1 MPSAVERKELQ
12 QFPVVKEVSLLCRVG
27 WFCVD
32 DGVRLWMEPWR
43 GRKFL
48 FIILAKELFFLGCY
62 HAGRGSSLVEIF
74 VNLV

>member
-1 MPSAVERKELQ
+1 MLSAVERKELQ
-12 QFPVVKEVSLLCRVG
+12 QFPIVKEVSLLCQVG

-43 GRKFL
+43 ECNF
-48 FIILAKELFFLGCY
+48 FSLAKELHRVFLCY
-62 HAGRGSSLVEIF
+62 HAGIGSSLVEIF

>member
-12 QFPVVKEVSLLCRVG
+12 QFPIVKEVSLLCQVD

-32 DGVRLWMEPWR
+32 GGVRLWVERWR
-43 GRKFL
+43 GCKFFSL
-48 FIILAKELFFLGCY
+48 VKELNWVFLCY